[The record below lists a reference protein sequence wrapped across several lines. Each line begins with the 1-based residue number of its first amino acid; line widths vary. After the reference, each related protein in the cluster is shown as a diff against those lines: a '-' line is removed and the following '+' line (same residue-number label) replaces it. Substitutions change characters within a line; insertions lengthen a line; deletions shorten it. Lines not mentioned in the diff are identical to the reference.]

1 LSTSSNAVTSTDVPT
16 GLATW
21 ALDSTHSIAEF
32 AVKHMV
38 VATAKGRFGAVE
50 GTLQWDGQNFATAS
64 VNATIDVTTISTGD
78 VNRDSHLKSDDFF
91 NAEQFPTATFRSK
104 RIDSK
109 DSDEFKLVGDLTIR
123 DVTKEVTLDVE
134 FEGQVKDPY
143 GLQRS
148 GFTAQ
153 TSINRREFGLNWNA
167 MLEAGG
173 AVVADKVKITIHAE
187 FTRPA

>member
-1 LSTSSNAVTSTDVPT
+1 
-16 GLATW
+16 LATW

-38 VATAKGRFGAVE
+38 VATAKGRFGAME
-50 GTLQWDGQNFATAS
+50 GTLQWDGQNFSTAS
-64 VNATIDVTTISTGD
+64 VNATIDVTTINTGD
-78 VNRDSHLKSDDFF
+78 ANRDGHLKSDDFF

-104 RIDSK
+104 RVDSK
-109 DSDEFKLVGDLTIR
+109 DNDEFKLVGDLTIR
-123 DVTKEVTLDVE
+123 DITKEVTLDVE

-167 MLEAGG
+167 VLEAGG

>member
-1 LSTSSNAVTSTDVPT
+1 LSSSSNAAASTAVPS

-21 ALDSTHSIAEF
+21 TLDSTHSIAEF

-38 VATAKGRFGAVE
+38 VATAKGRFGSVE
-50 GTLQWDGQNFATAS
+50 GTLHWDGQNFATAS
-64 VNATIDVTTISTGD
+64 VNASIDVTTISTGD
-78 VNRDSHLKSDDFF
+78 VNRDGHLKSDDFF
-91 NAEQFPTATFRSK
+91 NAEQFPTATFRST
-104 RIDSK
+104 RVDSK
-109 DSDEFKLVGDLTIR
+109 GGDEFKLVGDLTIR
-123 DVTKEVTLDVE
+123 DITKEVTLDVE

-143 GLQRS
+143 GLQRA
-148 GFTAQ
+148 GFTAE
-153 TSINRREFGLNWNA
+153 TSINRREFGLSWNA

>member
-1 LSTSSNAVTSTDVPT
+1 MSTSNNVTTTPDLPT

-21 ALDSTHSIAEF
+21 TLDSTHSIAEF

-38 VATAKGRFGAVE
+38 VATAKGRFGAVD

-64 VNATIDVTTISTGD
+64 VNTNIDVTTITTGD
-78 VNRDSHLKSDDFF
+78 ANRDGHLKSDDFF
-91 NAEQFPTATFRSK
+91 NAEQYPTATFRSS
-104 RIDSK
+104 RVEGSG
-109 DSDEFKLVGDLTIR
+109 DEFKLIGDLTIR
-123 DVTKEVTLDVE
+123 DVTKEVTLDIE

-143 GLQRS
+143 GLQRA

-153 TSINRREFGLNWNA
+153 TAINRREFGLNWSA

>member
-1 LSTSSNAVTSTDVPT
+1 
-16 GLATW
+16 LATW

-38 VATAKGRFGAVE
+38 VATAKGRFGAME
-50 GTLQWDGQNFATAS
+50 GTLHWDGQNFSTAN
-64 VNATIDVTTISTGD
+64 VEATIDVTTISTGD
-78 VNRDSHLKSDDFF
+78 ANRDGHLKSDDFF
-91 NAEQFPTATFRSK
+91 NAEQFPAATFRSK
-104 RIDSK
+104 RVDSK
-109 DSDEFKLVGDLTIR
+109 DNDEFKLVGDLTLR

-143 GLQRS
+143 GLQRA
-148 GFTAQ
+148 GFTAE

-173 AVVADKVKITIHAE
+173 AVVSDKVKITIHAE